1 MASFLARALYWTS
14 HNPED
19 AFVDDEHSIHE
30 QDINRI
36 ANMDVT
42 RGCNPPTYDRFCPDS
57 YLRRDEMAVF
67 LYRAKVDAEP
77 DLPD

>member
-36 ANMDVT
+36 ANMDV
-42 RGCNPPTYDRFCPDS
+42 RSGCNPPTYDRFCPDS